1 MQNSEQQ
8 NQYPTRHSRASFKD
22 ADSYLYSQR
31 IDESILDNFD
41 EQDTPSAVSRISTD
55 VTGSF
60 SCSALVVL
68 HVKSGLTASYSNIR
82 QISERLFDVSER
94 SRLFKDCLVSTIILK
109 TKDDETNEDAYEEY
123 DPNEIPDGYQIL
135 IDFLKKHK
143 HNGLATVLPDAEI
156 SFDISFNPAQNMNFE
171 KYAYYMSQYIDK
183 VSSVVTR
190 ASKDFG
196 HISFY
201 AYNTPNE
208 AVEFKFF
215 EAMKIQAL
223 ADAYRLFYSQDVD
236 VNEELENKIQDTIRQ
251 KFTKAL
257 PNFLKRAIAANERM
271 SGEHG
276 VWIDYESF
284 DWIEE
289 HSLLIR
295 AHARQRFANEPLSIS
310 NILFTLVRTLIVY
323 FPDSITTTNAICISV
338 TADDTIIDVNNK
350 VPSIGRPDQT
360 RFKEDVLINTTVKPK
375 PVDILDG
382 DKVVY
387 NNRFISVCLDRGPD
401 MRLADIPVGVMFPL
415 KNGHIA
421 KNWYNYK
428 IKYCGSLR
436 HNEWFQPFL
445 DINLS

>member
-1 MQNSEQQ
+1 MS
-8 NQYPTRHSRASFKD
+8 
-22 ADSYLYSQR
+22 
-31 IDESILDNFD
+31 
-41 EQDTPSAVSRISTD
+41 
-55 VTGSF
+55 
-60 SCSALVVL
+60 
-68 HVKSGLTASYSNIR
+68 
-82 QISERLFDVSER
+82 
-94 SRLFKDCLVSTIILK
+94 
-109 TKDDETNEDAYEEY
+109 
-123 DPNEIPDGYQIL
+123 
-135 IDFLKKHK
+135 
-143 HNGLATVLPDAEI
+143 
-156 SFDISFNPAQNMNFE
+156 FE

-208 AVEFKFF
+208 VVEFKFF
-215 EAMKIQAL
+215 EAMGIQAL
-223 ADAYRLFYSQDVD
+223 ADACRLFYSQDVAA
-236 VNEELENKIQDTIRQ
+236 NEELENKIQDIIRQ

-257 PNFLKRAIAANERM
+257 PNFLKRAIATNEKM

-295 AHARQRFANEPLSIS
+295 AHARQRFDNEPLSIS
-310 NILFTLVRTLIVY
+310 NILFTLVRTLIIY

-360 RFKEDVLINTTVKPK
+360 RFKEDVLISMAVKPK

-387 NNRFISVCLDRGPD
+387 NNRFISVCLDRGSDTKP
-401 MRLADIPVGVMFPL
+401 ADIPVGVMFPL